1 MERGS
6 GGSGKSQH
14 PDLPQAPDTQPEQ
27 APQTKQEKM
36 RAYKRVY
43 NSQWKKDHPER
54 AKEIAN
60 KSAQK
65 YRASTRGKEYQRN
78 YGIKRRQRK
87 KAEAKAIKRQQ
98 AAEQW
103 GNLPPLNPIWDRL
116 ARALEQQQTISAQET
131 VVFPEPSDTSATS
144 QSLTPERPPTS

>member
-6 GGSGKSQH
+6 GMSQS
-14 PDLPQAPDTQPEQ
+14 PDLPQVPDTQPVQ
-27 APQTKQEKM
+27 APQTKQEQM

-43 NSQWKKDHPER
+43 NSQWRKDHPER
-54 AKEIAN
+54 AKQIAN
-60 KSAQK
+60 KASQK

-78 YGIKRRQRK
+78 YGIKRWQRK
-87 KAEAKAIKRQQ
+87 KAEAKAIKQQQ

-116 ARALEQQQTISAQET
+116 ARALEKQQTAPTQET
-131 VVFPEPSDTSATS
+131 IVFPKPSDTSTTS
-144 QSLTPERPPTS
+144 QSPTPERPPTS